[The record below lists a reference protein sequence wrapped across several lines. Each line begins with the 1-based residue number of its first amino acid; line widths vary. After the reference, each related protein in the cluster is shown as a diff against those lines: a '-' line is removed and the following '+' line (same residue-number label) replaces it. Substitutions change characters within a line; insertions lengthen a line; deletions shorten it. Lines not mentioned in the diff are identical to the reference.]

1 MSVEDVLRFSLH
13 LQEVGPLAHEQT
25 GQILFELRYLAET
38 CWARVDTLYQVRG
51 ENIFLGISI
60 FVFLICSSKSDCF
73 LP

>member
-38 CWARVDTLYQVRG
+38 CWSRVDTLYQVRV
-51 ENIFLGISI
+51 ENIFLGNPFSLRYM
-60 FVFLICSSKSDCF
+60 FL
-73 LP
+73 